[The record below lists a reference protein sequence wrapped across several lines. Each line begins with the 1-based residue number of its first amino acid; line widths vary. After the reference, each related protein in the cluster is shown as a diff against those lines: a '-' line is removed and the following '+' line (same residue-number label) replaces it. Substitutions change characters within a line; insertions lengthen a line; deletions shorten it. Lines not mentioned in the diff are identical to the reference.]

1 LCGGR
6 KVDVFLGQFRHSVD
20 TKGRLTIPARFR
32 EDLASGAFVTQGFER
47 NLLVYTTDSFG
58 RLAQKAG
65 LLSATNAEA
74 RAVRRVIFGGATEVS
89 LDNVGRILLPP
100 FLREYA
106 RLEGDTTI
114 VGAGEYFE
122 IWNAEAWQKEL
133 VAVTDPETN
142 AKRFEAFDLS
152 VG

>member
-1 LCGGR
+1 M
-6 KVDVFLGQFRHSVD
+6 FLGQFRHSVD